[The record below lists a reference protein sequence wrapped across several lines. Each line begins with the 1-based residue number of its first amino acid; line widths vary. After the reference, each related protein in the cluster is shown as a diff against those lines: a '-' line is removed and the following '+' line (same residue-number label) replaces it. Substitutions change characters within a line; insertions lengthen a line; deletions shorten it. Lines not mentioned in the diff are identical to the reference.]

1 VSPIGSPSTD
11 DDIRTGGPEHRLMR
25 LLPEERTNEVSAL
38 SRRVAASFLGQSVR
52 RFALMEGFDRCI
64 VLSAQALTAL
74 IPLFIVVASAAPA
87 GQEDVI
93 SRAIVRRFALTGES
107 ADAVEQLFL
116 TPAGATSTVSVFSA
130 LLLLYSAMAFS
141 RRLQSMYRAAWGR
154 ERRGMR
160 STLFAGLGL
169 IAFTLMASLSFLVR
183 ELTSRLPLEW
193 LWTIPLSAAIGLVLW
208 TCIPYFMLEREVH
221 WRRLLVTGGASAV
234 GMTVFAIG
242 TPIYMPGVMTRATED
257 FGLFGVTIT
266 LLGWLLAAAG
276 ILIACAVMGAQ
287 FDSSDAAWLVQLR
300 RRFALTDPTA
310 GEPAEPVAE
319 PREVGGLTSA
329 DLLAIGHVLVNWSI
343 MAAAVWI
350 ATVVVPGI
358 EVSGGVATYLSISV
372 VFGLV
377 NAMVGPVLQWLLG
390 SQSWLRMGASALI
403 VNGTLFAL
411 TAGLT
416 ANMDVAGPGSAVL
429 GAVVVSVAG
438 TLLEL
443 VIRPSAGNGN
453 GNGAHAD
460 G

>member
-1 VSPIGSPSTD
+1 MTTSAQVA
-11 DDIRTGGPEHRLMR
+11 PEHRLMR

-93 SRAIVRRFALTGES
+93 SEAIIRRFSLSGAS
-107 ADAVEQLFL
+107 ADAVAQLFD
-116 TPAGATSTVSVFSA
+116 TPPGASSTVSVFSA
-130 LLLLYSAMAFS
+130 LLLVYSAMAFS

-154 ERRGMR
+154 DKGGVR
-160 STLFAGLGL
+160 STVYAGLGL
-169 IAFTLMASLSFLVR
+169 VAFTAMTGLAFVLR
-183 ELTSRLPLEW
+183 ELASRFPPQW
-193 LWTIPLSAAIGLVLW
+193 LWTIPLSAATGLVLW
-208 TCIPYFMLEREVH
+208 TCIPYFMLERDVH
-221 WRRLLVTGGASAV
+221 WRRLLATGAASAA

-242 TPIYMPGVMTRATED
+242 TPIYMPGVMARATED

-276 ILIACAVMGAQ
+276 IVVASTVMGAQ
-287 FDSSDAAWLVQLR
+287 FDSSGAPWLVQLKD
-300 RRFALTDPTA
+300 RFGLTDPAA
-310 GEPAEPVAE
+310 GELAE
-319 PREVGGLTSA
+319 PRSEQHEVGGLTSE
-329 DLLAIGHVLVNWSI
+329 DLLAIVHVLVNWSI

-350 ATVVVPGI
+350 ATAVVPGI
-358 EVSGGVATYLSISV
+358 EVSGGVGAYLAISV

-377 NAMVGPVLQWLLG
+377 NAMVGPVLQWLVG

-403 VNGTLFAL
+403 VNGTLFAV

-416 ANMDVAGPGSAVL
+416 ANMDVAGPGSAVV

-443 VIRPSAGNGN
+443 VIRPSTDNGNGN
-453 GNGAHAD
+453 GNRG
-460 G
+460 

>member
-1 VSPIGSPSTD
+1 
-11 DDIRTGGPEHRLMR
+11 MR

-74 IPLFIVVASAAPA
+74 IPLFIVVASSAPA
-87 GQEDVI
+87 GQEDAI
-93 SRAIVRRFALTGES
+93 SDAIIRRFALSGAS
-107 ADAVEQLFL
+107 ADAVAQLFD
-116 TPAGATSTVSVFSA
+116 TPAGASSSVSVFSA
-130 LLLLYSAMAFS
+130 LLLVYSAMAFS

-154 ERRGMR
+154 DRRGMR
-160 STLFAGLGL
+160 STMYAGLGL
-169 IAFTLMASLSFLVR
+169 VAFTVMTGLSFLLR
-183 ELTSRLPLEW
+183 ELASRFPPQW

-221 WRRLLVTGGASAV
+221 WRRLLATGAASAA
-234 GMTVFAIG
+234 GMTIFAIG

-276 ILIACAVMGAQ
+276 IVVASTVMGAQ
-287 FDSSDAAWLVQLR
+287 FDSSDAPWLVHLR
-300 RRFALTDPTA
+300 RRFALNDPTA
-310 GEPAEPVAE
+310 GEPAEPAAE
-319 PREVGGLTSA
+319 AREVGGLTSG

-343 MAAAVWI
+343 MAGAVWI
-350 ATVVVPGI
+350 ATAVVPGI
-358 EVSGGVATYLSISV
+358 EVSGGLATYLSISV

-377 NAMVGPVLQWLLG
+377 NAMVGPVLQWLVG

-416 ANMDVAGPGSAVL
+416 ANMDIAGPASAVL
-429 GAVVVSVAG
+429 GALVVSVAG
-438 TLLEL
+438 TLLAL
-443 VIRPSAGNGN
+443 VIRPSTGNAN
-453 GNGAHAD
+453 D
-460 G
+460 SSR

>member
-1 VSPIGSPSTD
+1 
-11 DDIRTGGPEHRLMR
+11 MR
-25 LLPEERTNEVSAL
+25 LLPEERSHEVSAL

-93 SRAIVRRFALTGES
+93 SHAIIRRFALTGAS
-107 ADAVEQLFL
+107 ADAVAQLFD
-116 TPAGATSTVSVFSA
+116 TPAGASSSVSVFSA
-130 LLLLYSAMAFS
+130 LLLVYSAMAFS

-154 ERRGMR
+154 DKSGVR
-160 STLFAGLGL
+160 STVYAGIGL
-169 IAFTLMASLSFLVR
+169 IAFTVMTGLSFVLR
-183 ELTSRLPLEW
+183 ELASRFPPQW
-193 LWTIPLSAAIGLVLW
+193 LWTIPLSAGIGLVLW
-208 TCIPYFMLEREVH
+208 TCIPYFMLERQVH
-221 WRRLLVTGGASAV
+221 WRRLLATGAASAA
-234 GMTVFAIG
+234 GMTIIAIG

-276 ILIACAVMGAQ
+276 IVVASTVMGAQ
-287 FDSSDAAWLVQLR
+287 FDSSDAQWLVQLKN
-300 RRFALTDPTA
+300 RFGLTDPAA
-310 GEPAEPVAE
+310 GDLAEPGVE
-319 PREVGGLTSA
+319 QHEVGGLTSD
-329 DLLAIGHVLVNWSI
+329 DLLAIVHVLVNWSI

-350 ATVVVPGI
+350 ATAVVPGI
-358 EVSGGVATYLSISV
+358 EVSGGVGAYLAISV

-377 NAMVGPVLQWLLG
+377 NAMVGPVLQWLVG
-390 SQSWLRMGASALI
+390 SQSWLRLGASALL
-403 VNGTLFAL
+403 VNGTLFAV

-416 ANMDVAGPGSAVL
+416 ANMDVAGPGSAVV

-443 VIRPSAGNGN
+443 VIRPSTGNGN
-453 GNGAHAD
+453 GG
-460 G
+460 

>member
-1 VSPIGSPSTD
+1 
-11 DDIRTGGPEHRLMR
+11 
-25 LLPEERTNEVSAL
+25 
-38 SRRVAASFLGQSVR
+38 
-52 RFALMEGFDRCI
+52 
-64 VLSAQALTAL
+64 
-74 IPLFIVVASAAPA
+74 
-87 GQEDVI
+87 
-93 SRAIVRRFALTGES
+93 
-107 ADAVEQLFL
+107 
-116 TPAGATSTVSVFSA
+116 
-130 LLLLYSAMAFS
+130 
-141 RRLQSMYRAAWGR
+141 
-154 ERRGMR
+154 
-160 STLFAGLGL
+160 
-169 IAFTLMASLSFLVR
+169 
-183 ELTSRLPLEW
+183 
-193 LWTIPLSAAIGLVLW
+193 
-208 TCIPYFMLEREVH
+208 
-221 WRRLLVTGGASAV
+221 
-234 GMTVFAIG
+234 
-242 TPIYMPGVMTRATED
+242 
-257 FGLFGVTIT
+257 
-266 LLGWLLAAAG
+266 
-276 ILIACAVMGAQ
+276 MGAQ
-287 FDSSDAAWLVQLR
+287 FDSSDAAWLVQLK

-453 GNGAHAD
+453 GNGSGSGSGNGTHAD